1 MPSINTVGATKYK
14 DVLSSMLDDK
24 RSIYRP
30 TRFEFRIDQLP
41 YRLRQSDVTDF
52 EKSFQF
58 AIENVFFPGRAIA
71 SETIKIAGPVD
82 EIPYESVYSNDLDI
96 TAKVSSDFREK
107 ALFESWM
114 DIVVNQ
120 RTQNLA
126 FPNEYRCDATIEA
139 LNLQDEKVYEIKLTE
154 VWPKTVGRVSVG
166 QGLMN
171 SYATMQI
178 GLAFRKYAVIYVDK
192 QEYHGDP
199 NNEFIRDKF
208 YDGRKHG
215 QIENVPI
222 LDDSQN
228 QNSLNQRI
236 LNGPANQN
244 FGNGS
249 LALGGIQA

>member
-1 MPSINTVGATKYK
+1 MPSKDSVGATKYK
-14 DVLSSMLDDK
+14 DVLSSVLTDK
-24 RSIYRP
+24 QSLYRP

-41 YRLRQSDVTDF
+41 YKLRQSDITGF

-71 SETIKIAGPVD
+71 SETLKLAGPVD
-82 EIPYESVYSNDLDI
+82 EIPYEAVYSNDLDV
-96 TAKVSSDFREK
+96 TAKVSADFREK

-139 LNLQDEKVYEIKLTE
+139 LNLQDDKIYEIKLTE

-166 QGLMN
+166 QGLLN

-178 GLAFRKYAVIYVDK
+178 GLAFRKYVVIYVDK
-192 QEYHGDP
+192 EEYHGDP
-199 NNEFIRDKF
+199 NNEFVRDKF
-208 YDGRKHG
+208 FDGRRYG
-215 QIENVPI
+215 QIENVPNLI
-222 LDDSQN
+222 N
-228 QNSLNQRI
+228 QENPVAQQI
-236 LNGPANQN
+236 LNSGPASQTL
-244 FGNGS
+244 GS
-249 LALGGIQA
+249 GPLAIGDVVT